1 VIGNPPYIK
10 NERMTATQRE
20 SIARLPPELHS
31 WVKGRPIFG
40 HILLCTRSLL
50 APGGRMAWVLPGNFL
65 SADYSVKLKAEL
77 IKRFKFVTAISVSER
92 LFLNQ
97 GTEENRCTFM

>member
-1 VIGNPPYIK
+1 MHAV
-10 NERMTATQRE
+10 
-20 SIARLPPELHS
+20 S
-31 WVKGRPIFG
+31 F
-40 HILLCTRSLL
+40 L

-97 GTEENRCTFM
+97 GTEERTVVLLCDGYGEK